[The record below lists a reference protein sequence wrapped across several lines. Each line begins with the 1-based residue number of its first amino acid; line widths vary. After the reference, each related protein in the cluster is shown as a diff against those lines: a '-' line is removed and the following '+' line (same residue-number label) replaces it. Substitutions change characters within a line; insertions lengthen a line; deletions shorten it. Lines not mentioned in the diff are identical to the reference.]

1 MPDGF
6 SPRDCVSFASP
17 WSIIVPIVGALV
29 LLSVTLAFPVRCH
42 GLIEQNKPVGSLEVR
57 SIEETSG
64 VSFWRRRRHGA
75 ARRGRE
81 GSIASRRSHSH
92 TSLHRT
98 QPVFLP
104 VAAAGWSRPVL
115 ASSPV
120 AAGSLPSSLA
130 CGEDPDHRYDDDGER
145 VEYTDAMYARDLL
158 EPAQTGNPYYFLYK
172 DFERS
177 HSAFKVHAQ
186 MAFKVTLLLPIML
199 LAAWPN
205 VQLSVSLALVLGFL
219 AYSLRA
225 TPFLDAEVRV

>member
-1 MPDGF
+1 M
-6 SPRDCVSFASP
+6 
-17 WSIIVPIVGALV
+17 
-29 LLSVTLAFPVRCH
+29 
-42 GLIEQNKPVGSLEVR
+42 
-57 SIEETSG
+57 
-64 VSFWRRRRHGA
+64 
-75 ARRGRE
+75 
-81 GSIASRRSHSH
+81 
-92 TSLHRT
+92 
-98 QPVFLP
+98 
-104 VAAAGWSRPVL
+104 RPVL

-130 CGEDPDHRYDDDGER
+130 RGEDPDHRYDDDGER

-158 EPAQTGNPYYFLYK
+158 EPAQPGNPYYFLYK

-205 VQLSVSLALVLGFL
+205 VQLSVSLALALGFL

-225 TPFLDAEVRV
+225 TPFLDAEVRM